1 MSNYKKLKR
10 SSTDVWIGG
19 VCGGIAE
26 YFDVDPTL
34 VRITYVVLSIGS
46 AAFPG
51 ILVYLLLWL
60 IMPKY

>member
-1 MSNYKKLKR
+1 MNNYKKLKR
-10 SSTDVWIGG
+10 SSTDVWLGG

-34 VRITYVVLSIGS
+34 VRIVYVVLSIGS

>member
-1 MSNYKKLKR
+1 MEKKLKR
-10 SSTDVWIGG
+10 SSTQNILAG

-26 YFDVDPTL
+26 YFGFSPMM
-34 VRITYVVLSIGS
+34 VRLAYLILAIFT

-60 IMPKY
+60 VMPKK

>member
-1 MSNYKKLKR
+1 MEKKLKR
-10 SSTDVWIGG
+10 SSTHNILTG

-26 YFDVDPTL
+26 YFGLSPMM
-34 VRITYVVLSIGS
+34 VRLAYLILAIFT

-60 IMPKY
+60 VMPKK